1 MSTTKHKIDE
11 KWLRLHISRKDYS
24 LRGFAAALGMD
35 PSALHALLKGKR
47 KVQLEEVEA
56 IARLLE
62 QPLAEVLAK
71 VGGLKLGPVPGVP
84 GAAVE
89 ARPAAAA
96 APVGGSVDALTGEV
110 KFAPTVESKDA
121 DVVALAMT
129 GDPFLESWRVLCAPG
144 EVSATLGAGM
154 DTAIVRTADGRT
166 LLRKIRPAFAPGR
179 YDLGPVFGFGARE
192 DGVEVVG
199 IIPVLGMGR

>member
-56 IARLLE
+56 IRSLLGV
-62 QPLAEVLAK
+62 PLAEVLTK
-71 VGGLKLGPVPGVP
+71 VGGLKLDMP
-84 GAAVE
+84 GAKVE
-89 ARPAAAA
+89 VRPAAAA

-110 KFAPTVESKDA
+110 KFAPTGESKAA
-121 DVVALAMT
+121 DVVALNMT

-144 EVSATLGAGM
+144 DVSATLAAGM
-154 DTAIVRTADGRT
+154 DTAIVRTRDGRT

-179 YDLGPVFGFGARE
+179 FDLGPVFGFGARE

-199 IIPVLGMGR
+199 IIPVRGMGR

>member
-1 MSTTKHKIDE
+1 MSSTKHKIDE
-11 KWLRLHISRKDYS
+11 KWLRLHIARKDYS

-47 KVQLEEVEA
+47 KVQLDEVQT

-62 QPLAEVLAK
+62 QPLAEVLAR
-71 VGGLKLGPVPGVP
+71 VGGLKLDVP
-84 GAAVE
+84 GAKVDV
-89 ARPAAAA
+89 RPAG
-96 APVGGSVDALTGEV
+96 APAPLGGSVDALTGEV
-110 KFAPTVESKDA
+110 KFSPTSESKDA
-121 DVVALAMT
+121 DVIALAMG

-144 EVSATLGAGM
+144 EVSATLAAGM
-154 DTAIVRTADGRT
+154 DTAIVRTRDGRT

-179 YDLGPVFGFGARE
+179 FDLGPVFGFGARE